1 MERPRVVIVI
11 PAFNEASTITAVV
24 GSVSAHGL
32 AVVVDD
38 GSTDSTAEN
47 ARRAGADVVVH
58 ARNQGYDGALN
69 SGFARADALDCEF
82 VVTCDA
88 DGQHNPQ
95 QLGEFVRLLE
105 EGYDLV
111 LGVRDRQQR
120 VGERLFALA
129 ARRLWGVSDPLC
141 GMKAYR
147 MSLYRK
153 IGRFDT
159 FGSIGTELAVRSIAR
174 GAKTIE
180 RKTVIRDRA
189 DAPRFGRRLAANIRI
204 LRALVI
210 LVSLGLVGRLAAA

>member
-1 MERPRVVIVI
+1 MERPRVIVVI
-11 PAFNEASTITAVV
+11 PAFNEASTIAAVV
-24 GSVSAHGL
+24 SNVSMHGL

-38 GSTDSTAEN
+38 GSTDSTAEK

-58 ARNQGYDGALN
+58 AQNQGYDGALN
-69 SGFARADALDCEF
+69 SGFVRADELDCEY

-105 EGYDLV
+105 DGYDMV

-120 VGERLFALA
+120 VGERLFSLV
-129 ARRLWGVSDPLC
+129 ARCLWGVSDPLC

-147 MSLYRK
+147 MSLYRE
-153 IGRFDT
+153 IGCFDT

-174 GAKTIE
+174 GAKAIE

-189 DAPRFGRRLAANIRI
+189 DAPRFGRKLAANIRI
-204 LRALVI
+204 LRALAI
-210 LVSLGLVGRLAAA
+210 LVSLGLVGRLAAV